1 MRLVSASVIPVQSSP
16 IQFSQWVSSSFSQS
30 VSQLASQLV
39 SDSVS
44 QGLEVRPT
52 WLPTYIPYVYSVRL
66 SVLGGVELETKQPF
80 KMLNFPIPRQTSPK
94 RANPDLQVHW
104 YLPSTSK
111 QSSLPAHGLSQTPT
125 AKKKSN
131 DNSRYLTCTELRYEL
146 DNGLLHKTTNDRL
159 L

>member
-1 MRLVSASVIPVQSSP
+1 MRLVSASVIPVRSSP

-52 WLPTYIPYVYSVRL
+52 RLPTYIPYVY

-111 QSSLPAHGLSQTPT
+111 HSSLPAHGLSQTPT